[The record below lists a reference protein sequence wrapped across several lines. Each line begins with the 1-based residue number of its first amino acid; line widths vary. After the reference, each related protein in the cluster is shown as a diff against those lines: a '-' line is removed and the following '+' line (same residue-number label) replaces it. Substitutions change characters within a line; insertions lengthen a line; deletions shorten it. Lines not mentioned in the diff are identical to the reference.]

1 MPKKIRLNPEVYPT
15 GYDFEKQTEA
25 AKQFEEVW
33 NAVDTL
39 LATSEYEEIND
50 IPAEIVPIAE
60 AMVKA
65 AIQVI
70 NPELPMPVIFEDVE
84 NEK

>member
-1 MPKKIRLNPEVYPT
+1 MNPEVYPT
-15 GYDFEKQTEA
+15 GYDLEKQTEA